1 MTLTLT
7 QVRLSVPHQQKKGL
21 KKAPLGKKLSV
32 NQKEAIEALFGDLI
46 QSSIQILRSDVKER
60 MKDNITLRTLLPF
73 PGMVKKVVDRI
84 RSLQLLQLR
93 VREPTVQPQ
102 DLPTSEPQEAT
113 QTAESVASSSSIRM
127 DWSPDETDIIMK
139 HFGHIKEH
147 PKKKLVTEAF
157 QTIDELIPLLEAK
170 DLQHCYNKVKNTL
183 NKLRKQQK

>member
-7 QVRLSVPHQQKKGL
+7 QVRSSVPHQQKKGL

-102 DLPTSEPQEAT
+102 DLPTS
-113 QTAESVASSSSIRM
+113 
-127 DWSPDETDIIMK
+127 
-139 HFGHIKEH
+139 
-147 PKKKLVTEAF
+147 
-157 QTIDELIPLLEAK
+157 
-170 DLQHCYNKVKNTL
+170 
-183 NKLRKQQK
+183 

>member
-7 QVRLSVPHQQKKGL
+7 QVRSSVPHQQKKGL

-60 MKDNITLRTLLPF
+60 MKDTLRTLLPF

-102 DLPTSEPQEAT
+102 DLPTS
-113 QTAESVASSSSIRM
+113 
-127 DWSPDETDIIMK
+127 
-139 HFGHIKEH
+139 
-147 PKKKLVTEAF
+147 
-157 QTIDELIPLLEAK
+157 
-170 DLQHCYNKVKNTL
+170 
-183 NKLRKQQK
+183 